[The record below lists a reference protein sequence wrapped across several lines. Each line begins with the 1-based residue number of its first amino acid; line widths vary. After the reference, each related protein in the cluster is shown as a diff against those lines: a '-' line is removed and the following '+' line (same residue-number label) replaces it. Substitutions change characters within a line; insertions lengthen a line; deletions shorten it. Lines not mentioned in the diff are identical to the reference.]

1 MATAPVSE
9 LTLEGFRGAAASGES
24 VPAGVAVCAVSASFA
39 LGLLAK
45 VVKVSGRRKG
55 FTGDPSKAEN
65 IADAARAE
73 SRRMLQFAEDDMAAF
88 NAYMATS
95 RLPQT
100 TEREKEERKRA
111 MDASVRK
118 AIEMPVAAAR
128 SAATGIGLCADATGL
143 VHPVVMADLG
153 AATALLAG
161 GLRVFLLCADSNIG
175 QLATDPAIFRSVM
188 SGRPEWE
195 SKALRQ
201 AEVALKQVAS
211 AIENASARQE
221 RKP

>member
-1 MATAPVSE
+1 MTTAPVSE

-118 AIEMPVAAAR
+118 AIEMPVAAATTRVTRHRHGPRRTVRCSRWADRER
-128 SAATGIGLCADATGL
+128 SCPRAAAN
-143 VHPVVMADLG
+143 G
-153 AATALLAG
+153 AGWRCYQCGT
-161 GLRVFLLCADSNIG
+161 VN
-175 QLATDPAIFRSVM
+175 
-188 SGRPEWE
+188 SG
-195 SKALRQ
+195 
-201 AEVALKQVAS
+201 V
-211 AIENASARQE
+211 
-221 RKP
+221 